1 MSLRIRNTFKS
12 LGTRE
17 SIRNYGEFATFKSPA
32 PHKPQAI
39 KP

>member
-1 MSLRIRNTFKS
+1 MSLRIRNIFKS

-17 SIRNYGEFATFKSPA
+17 SIRNYGEFATFKSPY
-32 PHKPQAI
+32 PPELQAI